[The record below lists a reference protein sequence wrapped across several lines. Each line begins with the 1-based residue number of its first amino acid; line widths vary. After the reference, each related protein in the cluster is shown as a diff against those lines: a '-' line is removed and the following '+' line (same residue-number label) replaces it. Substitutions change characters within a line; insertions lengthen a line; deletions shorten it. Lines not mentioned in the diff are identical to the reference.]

1 MKLIIIAIKSVLI
14 KFDKNYVIK
23 ILHSDF
29 MNDLKYLLK
38 NM

>member
-1 MKLIIIAIKSVLI
+1 MKWIIIAIKSV

-29 MNDLKYLLK
+29 LNDVKYLLK